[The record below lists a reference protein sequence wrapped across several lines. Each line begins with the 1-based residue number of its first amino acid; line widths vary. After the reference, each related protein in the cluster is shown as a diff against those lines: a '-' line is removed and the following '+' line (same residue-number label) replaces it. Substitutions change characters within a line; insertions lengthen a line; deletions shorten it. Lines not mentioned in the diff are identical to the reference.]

1 MVRETL
7 GQGYR
12 LARKVVVAVVGGTV
26 VLFGV
31 ALIALPGPAL
41 LVIPLGLG
49 ILAVEFR
56 WARRWLRRA
65 RRGAEEAASR
75 LRSKRPEPEGQG
87 YTEPQRRE

>member
-1 MVRETL
+1 VVRETL

-56 WARRWLRRA
+56 WARRWLQRA